1 MAITRQKFR
10 LLSGIFL
17 IVLAVIGWNTF
28 ENREKNRSQQAVTSN
43 LDIDFFITDANFK
56 SYGEDGLLAQNALA
70 KKVEHY
76 KQQQKSDIIAPNITQ
91 FKKLEHTANINSS
104 SAVIQDQSGKI
115 TFMDKVLATSFKDS
129 GEKIF
134 LKTDLL
140 HYLRD
145 ENMLS
150 THTDVEF
157 TDTFGNITTATGML
171 SDINL
176 GQMKL
181 QSNVKGVFNE
191 E

>member
-17 IVLAVIGWNTF
+17 IILAVIGWNTF
-28 ENREKNRSQQAVTSN
+28 DNRENNRSQQTVTSN
-43 LDIDFFITDANFK
+43 LDIDFFITDADFR
-56 SYGEDGLLAQNALA
+56 SFGEDGLLAQNALA
-70 KKVEHY
+70 TKVEHY
-76 KQQQKSDIIAPNITQ
+76 KQQQKSDIYAPDITQ
-91 FKKLEHTANINSS
+91 FKALERTANINSIT
-104 SAVIQDQSGKI
+104 AVIQDQSGKI
-115 TFMDKVLATSFKDS
+115 TFTDKVLATSFKDS
-129 GEKIF
+129 GVKTY

-140 HYLRD
+140 HYLRN

-157 TDTFGNITTATGML
+157 TDTFGNITTATGMH
-171 SDINL
+171 SDIHL

-191 E
+191 K

>member
-10 LLSGIFL
+10 LLSGILL

-28 ENREKNRSQQAVTSN
+28 ENREKSRSQQVVTSH
-43 LDIDFFITDANFK
+43 LDIDFFITDADFK
-56 SYGEDGLLAQNALA
+56 SFGEDGLLAQNALA

-76 KQQQKSDIIAPNITQ
+76 KQQQKSDVLSPNITQ
-91 FKKLEHTANINSS
+91 FKTLERTANINSS
-104 SAVIQDQSGKI
+104 TAVIEDQSGKI
-115 TFMDKVLATSFKDS
+115 TFKDKILATSFKES
-129 GEKIF
+129 GKKTF
-134 LKTDLL
+134 LKTELL
-140 HYLRD
+140 HYLRN
-145 ENMLS
+145 ENILS

-157 TDTFGNITTATGML
+157 TDTFGNITTATGMH

-176 GQMKL
+176 GQMTL